1 MTQPLLDIKDLTT
14 VFPGNGQARGA
25 STQVAAVDGLDLQV
39 QPGQVLGLV
48 GESGCGKSLTALS
61 VLGLVPAPG
70 RVAGGSIVFNGED
83 LLHAPPERMRQI
95 RGSEISMV
103 FQEPM
108 TSLNPVFTVGRQ
120 VSELIKAHE
129 DVSNSEAGARAEE
142 MLAKV
147 GIPEPAR
154 RARAYPHELS
164 GGLRQRVMIAM
175 ALALSPRLV
184 MADEPTTALDVT
196 IQAQILGLM
205 RKLQEE
211 SGAAFLLISHNLAVV
226 AQMAERVAVM
236 YTGRLVEEAGAGELF
251 SQPLHPYT
259 RGLLACLPSR
269 AARRGQKL
277 PTIPGVVPAPEDLP
291 LGCAFSDRCPERFA
305 PCQETEPA
313 LVEVAPGHRV
323 RCFLHHDK
331 ARQRER
337 RAA

>member
-1 MTQPLLDIKDLTT
+1 MAQPLLEIKNLVT
-14 VFPGNGQARGA
+14 VFPMEGERRG
-25 STQVAAVDGLDLQV
+25 SISQMAAVDGLDLHV
-39 QPGQVLGLV
+39 QPGEVLGLV
-48 GESGCGKSLTALS
+48 GESGCGKSLSALS
-61 VLGLVPAPG
+61 VLGLVPQPG
-70 RVAGGSIVFNGED
+70 RVTGGSILFDGEE
-83 LLHAPPERMRQI
+83 LLGAPASRMRQI
-95 RGSEISMV
+95 RGAEISMV

-120 VSELIKAHE
+120 VAELVKAHE
-129 DVSNSEAGARAEE
+129 DASTGEAWVRAEE

-154 RARAYPHELS
+154 RARAYPHQLS

-205 RKLQEE
+205 RTLQEE

-226 AQMAERVAVM
+226 AQMAARVAVM
-236 YTGRLVEEAGAGELF
+236 YTGRLVEEAKVGEMF
-251 SQPLHPYT
+251 GRPLHPYT
-259 RGLLACLPSR
+259 KGLLACLPAR
-269 AARRGQKL
+269 ASGRGQKL
-277 PTIPGVVPAPEDLP
+277 PTIPGVVPALDNLP
-291 LGCAFSDRCPERFA
+291 PGCAFSDRCPDRFA
-305 PCQETEPA
+305 PCQEAEPA

-331 ARQRER
+331 ARQHER

>member
-1 MTQPLLDIKDLTT
+1 MAQPLLDIKDLVT
-14 VFPGNGQARGA
+14 VFPMEGADRGPF
-25 STQVAAVDGLDLQV
+25 SDMAAVDGLDLQV
-39 QPGQVLGLV
+39 RHGQVVGLV
-48 GESGCGKSLTALS
+48 GESGCGKSLSALS
-61 VLGLVPAPG
+61 VLGLVPQPG
-70 RVAGGSIVFNGED
+70 RVAGGSILFNGEE
-83 LLHAPPERMRQI
+83 LLGAAARRMRQI
-95 RGSEISMV
+95 RGAEISMV

-120 VSELIKAHE
+120 VAEVVKAHE
-129 DVSNSEAGARAEE
+129 DASTGEAWELAVE

-154 RARAYPHELS
+154 RARSYPHQLS

-205 RKLQEE
+205 RSLQEE

-236 YTGRLVEEAGAGELF
+236 YTGRLVEEAGVAELF
-251 SQPLHPYT
+251 AEPLHPYT
-259 RGLLACLPSR
+259 RGLLACLPAR
-269 AARRGQKL
+269 ASQRGQKL
-277 PTIPGVVPAPEDLP
+277 PTIPGVVPAPDNLP
-291 LGCAFSDRCPERFA
+291 PGCAFSDRCPERFG
-305 PCQETEPA
+305 PCQEAEPA

>member
-1 MTQPLLDIKDLTT
+1 MASPLLDIQDLVT
-14 VFPGNGQARGA
+14 VFPAEGKKGKAGA
-25 STQVAAVDGLDLQV
+25 EVAAVDGLDLAV
-39 QPGQVLGLV
+39 FPGEVLGLV

-61 VLGLVPAPG
+61 VLGLVPPPG
-70 RVAGGSIVFNGED
+70 RVAGGRILFNGED
-83 LLHAPPERMRQI
+83 LLSASTRRLRRL
-95 RGSEISMV
+95 RGAEISMV

-120 VSELIKAHE
+120 VAELVQAHQP
-129 DVSNSEAGARAEE
+129 VSAGQAWERAVE

-175 ALALSPRLV
+175 ALALEPRLV

-205 RKLQEE
+205 RRLQEE

-226 AQMAERVAVM
+226 AQMAGRVAVM
-236 YTGRLVEEAGAGELF
+236 YTGRLVEEAGVQELF
-251 SQPLHPYT
+251 AQPLHPYT
-259 RGLLACLPSR
+259 QGLLACLPAR
-269 AARRGQKL
+269 APERGQRL
-277 PTIPGVVPAPEDLP
+277 PTIAGLVPAPDALP
-291 LGCAFSDRCPERFA
+291 PGCAFSDRCPQRFA
-305 PCQETEPA
+305 PCQEAEPA
-313 LVEVAPGHRV
+313 LVEVAPGRRV

-331 ARQRER
+331 IRQARRP
-337 RAA
+337 AA

>member
-1 MTQPLLDIKDLTT
+1 
-14 VFPGNGQARGA
+14 
-25 STQVAAVDGLDLQV
+25 VA
-39 QPGQVLGLV
+39 
-48 GESGCGKSLTALS
+48 
-61 VLGLVPAPG
+61 
-70 RVAGGSIVFNGED
+70 
-83 LLHAPPERMRQI
+83 
-95 RGSEISMV
+95 
-103 FQEPM
+103 
-108 TSLNPVFTVGRQ
+108 
-120 VSELIKAHE
+120 ELITAHE
-129 DVSNSEAGARAEE
+129 DVSTGEARKRAEE

-205 RKLQEE
+205 RRLQEE

-226 AQMAERVAVM
+226 AQMAARVAVM
-236 YTGRLVEEAGAGELF
+236 YMGRLVEEAGVGELF
-251 SQPLHPYT
+251 SAPLHPYT
-259 RGLLACLPSR
+259 KGLLACLPSR

-277 PTIPGVVPAPEDLP
+277 PTIPGVVPAPDALP
-291 LGCAFSDRCPERFA
+291 SGCAFSDRCPQRFA
-305 PCQETEPA
+305 PCQEAEPA

-323 RCFLHHDK
+323 RCFLHHEK
-331 ARQRER
+331 ARQRDR

>member
-1 MTQPLLDIKDLTT
+1 MAQPLLRIDDLVTA
-14 VFPGNGQARGA
+14 FPREAAEPGGPPL
-25 STQVAAVDGLDLQV
+25 VAAVDGLDLTV
-39 QPGQVLGLV
+39 EAGQVVGLV

-61 VLGLVPAPG
+61 VLGLVPPPG
-70 RVAGGSIVFNGED
+70 KVARGSITLDGEE
-83 LLHAPPERMRQI
+83 LLTAPAARLRQL
-95 RGSEISMV
+95 RGAEISMI

-120 VSELIKAHE
+120 VAEAVQAHLA
-129 DVSNSEAGARAEE
+129 VGAKEAWARAEE

-175 ALALSPRLV
+175 ALALTPRLV

-205 RKLQEE
+205 RRLQEE

-236 YTGRLVEEAGAGELF
+236 YTGRLVEEAEVGRLF
-251 SQPLHPYT
+251 AEPLHPYAS
-259 RGLLACLPSR
+259 GLLACLPAR
-269 AARRGQKL
+269 AAKRGQRL
-277 PTIPGVVPAPEDLP
+277 PTIPGTVPAPDALP
-291 LGCAFSDRCPERFA
+291 PGCAFSDRCPQRFQR
-305 PCQETEPA
+305 CQEAEPA
-313 LVEVAPGHRV
+313 LVEVAPGRKV
-323 RCFLHHDK
+323 RCYLHHDR
-331 ARQRER
+331 ARTR
-337 RAA
+337 RGLAA

>member
-1 MTQPLLDIKDLTT
+1 MAQPLLDIKNLVT
-14 VFPGNGQARGA
+14 VFPMEGERRG
-25 STQVAAVDGLDLQV
+25 SISQVAAVDGLDLQV
-39 QPGQVLGLV
+39 QPGEVLGLV
-48 GESGCGKSLTALS
+48 GESGCGKSLSALS
-61 VLGLVPAPG
+61 VLGLVPQPG
-70 RVAGGSIVFNGED
+70 RVMEGSIMFDGED
-83 LLHAPPERMRQI
+83 LLIAPPSRMRQV
-95 RGSEISMV
+95 RGAEISMV

-120 VSELIKAHE
+120 VAELIRAHQG
-129 DVSNSEAGARAEE
+129 VGASEAWARAEE

-154 RARAYPHELS
+154 RARTYPHQLS

-205 RKLQEE
+205 RNLQEE

-226 AQMAERVAVM
+226 AQMAAMVAVM
-236 YTGRLVEEAGAGELF
+236 YTGRLVEEAKVGELF
-251 SQPLHPYT
+251 GHPLHPYT
-259 RGLLACLPSR
+259 KGLLACLPAR
-269 AARRGQKL
+269 ASRRGQKL
-277 PTIPGVVPAPEDLP
+277 PTIAGVVPAPDNLP
-291 LGCAFSDRCPERFA
+291 PGCAFSDRCPESFA
-305 PCQETEPA
+305 PCQEAEPA